1 MSRGLVSVTVA
12 GHLFGIPVE
21 QVRDVLPPPRL
32 TRIPLAPPEV
42 AGMLNLRGRIVV
54 AIDLR
59 RRLGF
64 GPAPA
69 ETRPMCVVV
78 EHEDEFYSLVVDAV
92 GEVLQGDDAAFE
104 ANPATL
110 DPAWRDL
117 SIGIYRLDGAL
128 LVLLDIARVLEL
140 RAAAA

>member
-1 MSRGLVSVTVA
+1 MSRDLVSVTVA

-21 QVRDVLPPPRL
+21 HVRDVLPPQRL

-42 AGMLNLRGRIVV
+42 AGMLNLRGRVVV

-64 GPAPA
+64 VPAPT
-69 ETRPMCVVV
+69 ETQAMFVVV
-78 EHEDEFYSLVVDAV
+78 EHEDEFYSIVVDAV
-92 GEVLQGDDAAFE
+92 GEVLQGDDGAFE
-104 ANPATL
+104 GNPSTL
-110 DPAWRDL
+110 DAAWRDL
-117 SIGIYRLDGAL
+117 STGIYRLDGAL
-128 LVLLDIARVLEL
+128 LVLLDVARVLEL